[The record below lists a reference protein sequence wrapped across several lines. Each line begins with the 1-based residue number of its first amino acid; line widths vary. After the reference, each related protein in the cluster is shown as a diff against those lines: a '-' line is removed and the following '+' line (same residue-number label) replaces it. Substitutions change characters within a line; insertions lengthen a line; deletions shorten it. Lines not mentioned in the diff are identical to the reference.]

1 MKRPDTRIWEKTTKR
16 SRTCLESA
24 SPGCPLDD
32 ESMIQRP
39 SAAPSNFALCSAFT
53 LIELLVVIAIIAI
66 LAAMLLPALARA
78 KTRAQGAACL
88 NNLRQLQFCWRLYVD
103 DHNGL
108 MPPSNDVTSGLMYRG
123 VEPSWAVGDG
133 VHDLTTSNLT
143 RGVLYPYNK
152 SAGIYRCPADKNTV
166 ANHPEILRT
175 RTYQLGATLNGY
187 ANGVPMPSGLSQY
200 HKTKESQ
207 LLTPPPVQVFTFID
221 PHPACA
227 DGSLFGV
234 AIAELDPVGGNQWS
248 SIPGEQ
254 HNQGANLA
262 FADGHAQRFAWRWSR
277 KVSYPPPT
285 YTPIANA
292 ADRSDWQRLADATA
306 R

>member
-1 MKRPDTRIWEKTTKR
+1 MKRTDTTIREKTTKR

-24 SPGCPLDD
+24 TPGCPLDGQL
-32 ESMIQRP
+32 MVQGP
-39 SAAPSNFALCSAFT
+39 SAATRNFALCSAFT

-66 LAAMLLPALARA
+66 LAAMLLPALAKA
-78 KTRAQGAACL
+78 KTTAQGAACL
-88 NNLRQLQFCWRLYVD
+88 SNLRQLQLCWRLYAD

-152 SAGIYRCPADKNTV
+152 SVGIYRCPGDKNTV
-166 ANHPEILRT
+166 ANHPETLRT

-187 ANGVPMPSGLSQY
+187 ANGVPMPSGLSRY

-227 DGSLFGV
+227 DGTLFGV

-277 KVSYPPPT
+277 EVSYPPPG

>member
-1 MKRPDTRIWEKTTKR
+1 MIAPPH
-16 SRTCLESA
+16 
-24 SPGCPLDD
+24 PGC
-32 ESMIQRP
+32 SFRQRRP
-39 SAAPSNFALCSAFT
+39 AAFT

-66 LAAMLLPALARA
+66 LAALLLPALAKA
-78 KTRAQGAACL
+78 KTTAQGAACL
-88 NNLRQLQFCWRLYVD
+88 SNLRQLQLCWSLYVD

-108 MPPSNDVTSGLMYRG
+108 MPPSNDVTPDGQMYRG

-133 VHDLTTSNLT
+133 VHDLTTSNLM

-152 SAGIYRCPADKNTV
+152 SVGIYRCPADKNTV

-175 RTYQLGATLNGY
+175 RTYQLSTPLNGY
-187 ANGVPMPSGLSQY
+187 INGVPMPPVLQH
-200 HKTKESQ
+200 HKTKESE

-234 AIAELDPVGGNQWS
+234 AIATEDPVGGNQWAS
-248 SIPGEQ
+248 MPGEQ

-262 FADGHAQRFAWRWSR
+262 FADGHAQRFAWLWSR
-277 KVSYPPPT
+277 KVSYPLG
-285 YTPIANA
+285 YTQFANA

>member
-1 MKRPDTRIWEKTTKR
+1 
-16 SRTCLESA
+16 
-24 SPGCPLDD
+24 
-32 ESMIQRP
+32 
-39 SAAPSNFALCSAFT
+39 
-53 LIELLVVIAIIAI
+53 
-66 LAAMLLPALARA
+66 
-78 KTRAQGAACL
+78 
-88 NNLRQLQFCWRLYVD
+88 
-103 DHNGL
+103 
-108 MPPSNDVTSGLMYRG
+108 MYRG

-133 VHDLTTSNLT
+133 VHDLTTSNLM

-152 SAGIYRCPADKNTV
+152 SVGIYRCPADKNTV

-175 RTYQLGATLNGY
+175 RTYQLSTPLNGY
-187 ANGVPMPSGLSQY
+187 INGVPMPPILQH
-200 HKTKESQ
+200 HKMKESE

-234 AIAELDPVGGNQWS
+234 AIAKEDPVGGNQWAS
-248 SIPGEQ
+248 MPGEQ

-277 KVSYPPPT
+277 KASYPLWG

-292 ADRSDWQRLADATA
+292 ADRSDWQRLADATP
-306 R
+306 